1 MSNIREDI
9 KNFIVK
15 KVKESISPDRPYFFV
30 RWSGL
35 FELCKS
41 YGLDLLELVD
51 ELVSENRLK
60 KALIKKKLA
69 IYLPQYTPSKKLKQM
84 KNEFEEFLKN

>member
-1 MSNIREDI
+1 MNVKEKF
-9 KNFIVK
+9 KNYILK
-15 KVKESISPDRPYFFV
+15 KVYENTTSEKPYFFIK
-30 RWSGL
+30 WSGL
-35 FELCKS
+35 YELARH
-41 YGLDLLELVD
+41 YQLDLLQIID

-84 KNEFEEFLKN
+84 KNEFEEFLKS

>member
-1 MSNIREDI
+1 MSIRENI

-15 KVKESISPDRPYFFV
+15 KVKEETNPDRPYFFV

-41 YGLDLLELVD
+41 YGLDLLELID

-69 IYLPQYTPSKKLKQM
+69 IYLPQYTPSKKLKQI
-84 KNEFEEFLKN
+84 KNEFEEFLKS

>member
-1 MSNIREDI
+1 MRNIREDI

-15 KVKESISPDRPYFFV
+15 KVKESVSPERPYFFV

-51 ELVSENRLK
+51 ELCSENRLK
-60 KALIKKKLA
+60 KALIRKKLA
-69 IYLPQYTPSKKLKQM
+69 LTLPDMITTQKTKALLK
-84 KNEFEEFLKN
+84 EFKEFIS